1 MKTIARGLAAGI
13 AVAGAA
19 VGLAGPASAEITDG
33 PYLITVTDGHGI
45 VPNGDKQGVF
55 TSSCGPDCTTLNAG
69 EWTVDA
75 RLQGNAYT
83 GVTSEGLTL
92 TFDKDSLAGTMF
104 KSETNQTVDVQL
116 SKASL

>member
-1 MKTIARGLAAGI
+1 MNTITRGLAVG
-13 AVAGAA
+13 AVLACAA
-19 VGLAGPASAEITDG
+19 IGLAGPASAEPFDG

-75 RLQGNAYT
+75 RLQGNAWS

-116 SKASL
+116 SKVAL